1 MLIRRIGRS
10 SVALPTVFL
19 TLALSAS
26 SLGAQAGTGR
36 IVGRTVDA
44 VSGQGISD
52 VGVQVVGTTIGTT
65 SGVEGRF
72 ALVHVSAGTVTI
84 QLRRLGYAP
93 KTITGLRL
101 ESGKTLEQNVSLEA
115 ATVKLAA
122 SVVTASAERGSVSE
136 ALDKQRTAT
145 AIVSSV
151 TTEQI
156 ARSPDGDAAQAV
168 QRVSG
173 VTVQGGKFVFV
184 RGLGERYTTTQLN
197 GTRVPSPEPEKRTV
211 PLDLFPSGLIE
222 QITTAK
228 TFTPDQQGDFAGAQL
243 EIKTREFPAIRQFA
257 YQAAVGYNPS
267 ATGKSILSAF
277 SAGGEML
284 ANVGSK
290 RDVPDLVRSLGNF
303 QGVNLNQ
310 GDINR
315 LVGTFRNAWSP
326 TTRTAAP
333 NTSTSFSLG
342 GNDPV
347 FGQRIGY
354 LVSGTYSLSQD
365 LKSNQVRAQAVRGN
379 TAGTTVESDRFVGE
393 TGSTGVLWGGLANFS
408 TLLGSHT
415 RIMLNNTYSRTADN
429 DARREVGQFENEGFR
444 ARIDRNQYIER
455 AIRSSQLA
463 GEHQLG
469 TSQRLDWTVT
479 SSGVRRDEPDRT
491 EFIYVLERDSPSG
504 PERLRW
510 LNNGNAGAVRTFSR
524 LTEDNK
530 EGRANYQL
538 TFEAFGRQHFVKVG
552 GLYRGTERDADTRAY
567 SISAPL
573 ATSAIRELTPDELF
587 DGRYTT
593 PTSDLFRIAPLSQG
607 GSYGASDQLAAGYV
621 MGEVAISQALRLVGG
636 ARYER
641 DHLQVAA
648 TSTLGLPIRTT
659 NDWTD
664 VLPSVALNVAVSDHQ
679 NLRFSASR
687 TLARPEYR
695 ELVPIKSRDVLNG
708 DDLEG
713 NPNLERTGIQNADLR
728 WEFFPQSDELI
739 SLGVFAKRFDKP
751 IERVYRAAGA
761 NSRFIGYVNAV
772 SAENY
777 GVEIEIRRNLVF
789 LADALSSLS
798 AFSNVTLMQSRIDL
812 GANKAAATNPKRSMV
827 GQAPYVVNLGLSY
840 ANRTGKTSATLLFNR
855 VGERIDAAGDLPL
868 PDVIQ
873 TARDVL
879 DFSVRFPVLRGLSG
893 RFDAKNLLDEASQI
907 VQGSVLRESYTT
919 GRVFQVGFIFKP

>member
-1 MLIRRIGRS
+1 MMTRRYGRVLATLTALV
-10 SVALPTVFL
+10 VASGGV
-19 TLALSAS
+19 SH
-26 SLGAQAGTGR
+26 SLGAQAATGR
-36 IVGRTVDA
+36 IVGRVIDA
-44 VSGQGISD
+44 TTGQGISD
-52 VGVQVVGTTIGTT
+52 VGVQVVGTTAGTV

-72 ALVHVSAGTVTI
+72 TLARVAAGTVTI
-84 QLRRLGYAP
+84 QARRLGYAP
-93 KTITGLRL
+93 KTITGLQL
-101 ESGKTLEQNVSLEA
+101 DAGKTLELNISLDA

-211 PLDLFPSGLIE
+211 PLDLFPSGLLE
-222 QITTAK
+222 QITTSK
-228 TFTPDQQGDFAGAQL
+228 TFTPDQQGDFSGAQL
-243 EIKTREFPAIRQFA
+243 EIKTREFPAIRQFT
-257 YQAAVGYNPS
+257 YQATFGYNPG
-267 ATGKSILSAF
+267 ATGQSVLSAF
-277 SAGGEML
+277 ATGGERL
-284 ANVGSK
+284 ANVGTK
-290 RDVPDLVRSLGNF
+290 RDVPELVRSLGNF

-315 LVGTFRNAWSP
+315 LVGTFRKSWSP
-326 TTRTAAP
+326 TTRTAPP

-342 GNDPV
+342 GNDPIL
-347 FGQRIGY
+347 GQRIGY
-354 LVSGTYSLSQD
+354 LVSGTYAFSQD
-365 LKSNQVRAQAVRGN
+365 LKSNQVRAQAVRGDV
-379 TAGTTVESDRFVGE
+379 AGTTVESDRFVGE
-393 TGSTGVLWGGLANFS
+393 TGSMGVLWGGLANFS
-408 TLLGSHT
+408 TLLGGHT

-444 ARIDRNQYIER
+444 ARIDRNQYVER

-463 GEHQLG
+463 GEHQMG
-469 TSQRLDWTVT
+469 VSRRLDWAVT

-491 EFIYVLERDSPSG
+491 EFIYVIEQDTPTG
-504 PERLRW
+504 PEKLRW
-510 LNNGNAGAVRTFSR
+510 LNNGNAGAVRTFSKLAENNR
-524 LTEDNK
+524 
-530 EGRANYQL
+530 EGRANFQVN
-538 TFEAFGRQHFVKVG
+538 FDAFGRQHLLKVG
-552 GLYRGTERDADTRAY
+552 GLYRETERDADTRAY

-573 ATSAIRELTPDELF
+573 ASTTIRELAPDQLF
-587 DGRYTT
+587 DGRFTT
-593 PTSDLFRIAPLSQG
+593 PTSDLFRIVPLSQG
-607 GSYGASDQLAAGYV
+607 GSYGASDQLSAGYV
-621 MGEVAISQALRLVGG
+621 MAEFALSNQLRFVGG

-641 DHLQVAA
+641 DELQVDA
-648 TSTLGLPIRTT
+648 TSTLGQPIRTT
-659 NDWTD
+659 NDWSD
-664 VLPSVALNVAVSDHQ
+664 VLPSLALNVAVSDHQ
-679 NLRFSASR
+679 NLRLSVSR

-713 NPNLERTGIQNADLR
+713 NPNLKRTGIQNADLR
-728 WEFFPQSDELI
+728 WEFYPQSDELI
-739 SLGVFAKRFDKP
+739 SFGVFAKRFDQP

-761 NSRFIGYVNAV
+761 NSRFIGYVNAA
-772 SAENY
+772 SAQNY
-777 GVEIEIRRNLVF
+777 GFEIEARRNLAF
-789 LADALSSLS
+789 LADALRAFS
-798 AFSNVTLMQSRIDL
+798 AFTNVTIMKSEIDL
-812 GANKAAATNPKRSMV
+812 GDNKAAATNPTRSMV
-827 GQAPYVVNLGLSY
+827 GQAPYVVNVGLSY

-873 TARDVL
+873 QPRNVL

-893 RFDAKNLLDEASQI
+893 RFDAKNLLDEAAEI
-907 VQGSVLRESYTT
+907 VQGSVVRESYTT
-919 GRVFQVGFIFKP
+919 GRIFQVGFIFKP